1 MQYEIEDYSFGRII
15 INGKVY
21 TQDLIIY
28 PDSIEDS
35 WWRKKGHSLVPE
47 DIPRVLEMKPDVLV
61 MGTGASGVLKVP
73 ASTKKQLADEGIEL
87 LDAPTDRAVQEYN
100 RLKSGKRVVGAFH
113 LTC

>member
-1 MQYEIEDYSFGRII
+1 MKNEIEEYSFGKMV
-15 INGKVY
+15 INGKFY

-47 DIPRVLEMKPDVLV
+47 DIPRVLEMKPEVLV
-61 MGTGASGVLKVP
+61 VGTGASGVLKVP

-87 LDAPTDRAVQEYN
+87 IDMKTDKAAKEFN
-100 RLKSGKRVVGAFH
+100 RLKSQKHVVGAFH